1 MFSLW
6 DKKGESEQKLVVF
19 EKDGKTK
26 ITEMKKG
33 WFGTDKIIFFDFA
46 PAPGEK
52 FTVFEYKTY
61 CLLLLK
67 EKAKKELSTYSRL
80 IKDSC

>member
-19 EKDGKTK
+19 EKDGKTYKFNVK

-52 FTVFEYKTY
+52 FTVFEYETY
-61 CLLLLK
+61 CLLPLK
-67 EKAKKELSTYSRL
+67 EKAKKELST
-80 IKDSC
+80 